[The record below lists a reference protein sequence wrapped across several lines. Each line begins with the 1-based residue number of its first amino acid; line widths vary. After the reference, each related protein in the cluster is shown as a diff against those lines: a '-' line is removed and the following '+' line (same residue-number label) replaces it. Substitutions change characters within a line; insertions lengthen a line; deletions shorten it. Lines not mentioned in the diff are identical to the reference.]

1 MKNMTLG
8 NIADACG
15 GIYHGTEAAKEKT
28 IAEITT
34 DSRKAGKDSLFVAIK
49 GERVDAHKLS
59 RPYLNRGHC
68 V

>member
-34 DSRKAGKDSLFVAIK
+34 DSRKAGKDACLWQLREK
-49 GERVDAHKLS
+49 GWMPISLS